1 MKNLYYLN
9 TKLIQR
15 VMQEK
20 NLTVKLLAEIS
31 GFSVR
36 RLQGYVSGKRVQ
48 HIPLDIALFFRTAL
62 GIKFEDMLT
71 EKEILRQASE

>member
-1 MKNLYYLN
+1 MQTTYYLN
-9 TKLIQR
+9 TELIQR
-15 VMQEK
+15 VMREK
-20 NLTVKLLAEIS
+20 NLTVKQLAEIS

-48 HIPLDIALFFRTAL
+48 HIPLDIALLFRTAL

>member
-1 MKNLYYLN
+1 MKSKYFLN
-9 TKLIQR
+9 TELIQR
-15 VMQEK
+15 VMREK

-48 HIPLDIALFFRTAL
+48 RIPLDIALLFRTAL

-71 EKEILRQASE
+71 EKEILRHASE

>member
-1 MKNLYYLN
+1 MQSKYYFN
-9 TKLIQR
+9 TELIQR

-36 RLQGYVSGKRVQ
+36 RLQGYVNGKRVQ
-48 HIPLDIALFFRTAL
+48 RIPLDIALLFRTVL
-62 GIKFEDMLT
+62 EIKFEDMLT